1 MPNRR
6 QCRNQR
12 RRLRRMTS
20 RQVLFI
26 ALLLFGLL
34 GSAQS
39 AVDPGSLPTL
49 LSQFR
54 AETDRDAKER
64 ILLQITMNYPDAG
77 PDLLAVAKGP
87 ENGDTNRMAIQGIGQ
102 LRFAGAVPFLEASLR
117 SNSAF
122 VRGDSA
128 WALGEIR
135 DRRAIRPLIA
145 ALSREQDSGVIEQ
158 TALALQMLQ
167 ARNAIP
173 VLKSKIGNQSYQ
185 TLILILGA
193 VEALGGRAE
202 LPFIAAYLHD
212 PNFGVREHAALSV
225 ERLSGQ
231 HFGFQPCMYRA
242 YGGCGTGDESPIIN
256 AQRWWAKQRQ
266 EGIGG

>member
-1 MPNRR
+1 
-6 QCRNQR
+6 
-12 RRLRRMTS
+12 MTS
-20 RQVLFI
+20 RQVLFV
-26 ALLLFGLL
+26 ALLFGLL

-39 AVDPGSLPTL
+39 TVDPGSLPTL

-54 AETDRDAKER
+54 AETDRAAKER

-77 PDLLAVAKGP
+77 PNLLAMAKEP
-87 ENGDTNRMAIQGIGQ
+87 ENGDTNWMAIQGIGT

-117 SNSAF
+117 SNSIF
-122 VRGDSA
+122 VRANSA
-128 WALGEIR
+128 LALGEIH

-167 ARNAIP
+167 GRNTIP
-173 VLKSKIGNQSYQ
+173 VLKSKIGNPSPQ
-185 TLILILGA
+185 TRIWILGA
-193 VEALGGRAE
+193 VESLGGQAE
-202 LPFIAAYLHD
+202 LPFIAASLHD
-212 PNFGVREHAALSV
+212 PYFGVREHAALSV

-231 HFGFQPCMYRA
+231 HFGFQACKYRLE
-242 YGGCGTGDESPIIN
+242 GGCGTGDESPIIN

-266 EGIGG
+266 DAKE